1 MYKLTKEFLESQI
14 KDVQYIETVPGRC
27 VHCVIT
33 VKNGYVFQGDAGVID
48 PENFDF
54 EIGKK
59 VAYDNTFDKMWNVYG
74 YQVQEKYYREKV
86 LTLEDNVKIEINELE
101 TKLEKLAKVCSHLS
115 SDELLQKQF
124 ELLKAY
130 KHVLEQRLKNF

>member
-1 MYKLTKEFLESQI
+1 MFNILKPFLA
-14 KDVQYIETVPGRC
+14 DVFIALLRL
-27 VHCVIT
+27 
-33 VKNGYVFQGDAGVID
+33 KMDMFFQGDAGVID

-59 VAYDNTFDKMWNVYG
+59 VAYDNTFDKMWNDG

-86 LTLEDNVKIEINELE
+86 LTWEDNVKIEINELE
-101 TKLEKLAKVCSHLS
+101 TKLEKLDKVCSHLS

-130 KHVLEQRLKNF
+130 KHVLEQRLKKF